1 MQYVIDVPETDA
13 SLAWQLVMQSFIN
26 SGRYSASEINSIEI
40 RVYQEWDEAKKRIF
54 ILIHKLLQSM
64 DYLSLG
70 ALLGHFGRSILHS
83 VEERRSAV
91 SDLVE
96 DGMVEIVKV
105 HKDGKELEVILV
117 CHNSDK
123 VKQLLR
129 TLIKKGHDTTL

>member
-13 SLAWQLVMQSFIN
+13 SLVWQLVMQSFIN
-26 SGRYSASEINSIEI
+26 SSRYSASEINSIEI
-40 RVYQEWDEAKKRIF
+40 KVYQEWDEAKKRIF
-54 ILIHKLLQSM
+54 ILVHKLLQGM

-70 ALLGHFGRSILHS
+70 ALLGHFGRPILHS

-96 DGMVEIVKV
+96 DGMIEIVKV
-105 HKDGKELEVILV
+105 YKDDKELEVVLV
-117 CHNSDK
+117 CHHNDK

-129 TLIKKGHDTTL
+129 TLIKGGSNNV